1 MRHPLNSQPD
11 NQLPSSLPREFIT
24 THWSAVLLA
33 AGEIS
38 AEADR
43 ALEELCRAY
52 WYPLYAYVRR
62 QGHSA
67 EDAQDLTQE
76 FFARLLE
83 HKYVRL
89 ADPQRGRFRTFLLS
103 SLKNFLINEWK
114 KARTIKRGGDERK
127 FSLDAEQAE
136 FKYSQEPAD
145 EMAPDRIF
153 ERRWAIALIES
164 VLTQLRAEYV
174 AIGKV
179 DLFEELKGHVWGE
192 GGAYAE
198 AAARLKT
205 TEGALRIGAHR
216 LREQFRRVLRQQ
228 VARTVAA
235 PHEIEAELRHLISVL
250 QTGSM

>member
-1 MRHPLNSQPD
+1 MNLLPD
-11 NQLPSSLPREFIT
+11 SQLPSSLPREFTT

-33 AGEIS
+33 GGETS

-43 ALEELCRAY
+43 ALEELCGAY
-52 WYPLYAYVRR
+52 WYPLYANVRR
-62 QGHSA
+62 HGRSA

-89 ADPQRGRFRTFLLS
+89 ANPQRGRFRTFLLS
-103 SLKNFLINEWK
+103 SLKNFLINEWE
-114 KARTIKRGGDERK
+114 KARTIKRGGVK
-127 FSLDAEQAE
+127 FSLDAEHAE
-136 FKYSQEPAD
+136 LKYREEPAD
-145 EMAPDRIF
+145 EMTPDRIF
-153 ERRWAIALIES
+153 EKRWANALVES
-164 VLTQLRAEYV
+164 VLTRLRAEYI

-179 DLFEELKGHVWGE
+179 DLFEELKGHVWGD
-192 GGAYAE
+192 GGGTYAE

-216 LREQFRRVLRQQ
+216 LREQFRRVLREQ
-228 VARTVAA
+228 VAHTVAA